1 MNIVWKIIDV
11 FAEQSAITQVKYSVT
26 ATDGDKSV
34 STEGYWTFLDKEHQI
49 YEQTAERD
57 LISWIKTESVV
68 DDVCII
74 EANLTKQLNS
84 TQDIVKK
91 PWVKPIFKVSI

>member
-1 MNIVWKIIDV
+1 MIFTWKIIDV
-11 FAEQSAITQVKYSVT
+11 FAKESTVTQVKYSVT
-26 ATDGDKSV
+26 STNGNKSV
-34 STEGYWTFLDKEHQI
+34 STEGYWTFLDKNHQI

-57 LISWIKTESVV
+57 LISWIKSECVV

-74 EANLTKQLNS
+74 EANLEKQINP

-91 PWVKPIFKVSI
+91 PWVKPTFTVKI

>member
-11 FAEQSAITQVKYSVT
+11 FAEQSTVTQVKYSVT

-34 STEGYWTFLDKEHQI
+34 STEGYWTFLDKNHQI

-57 LISWIKTESVV
+57 LISWIKTESVI

-74 EANLTKQLNS
+74 EANLEKQLNT
-84 TQDIVKK
+84 TQNIVKK
-91 PWVKPIFKVSI
+91 PWVKPTFTVKI

>member
-57 LISWIKTESVV
+57 LISWIKTESVI

-74 EANLTKQLNS
+74 EANLEKQLNS

-91 PWVKPIFKVSI
+91 PWVKPIFKVTI

>member
-1 MNIVWKIIDV
+1 MIFVWKIIDV
-11 FAEQSAITQVKYSVT
+11 FAEQSAVTQVKYSVT
-26 ATDGDKSV
+26 ATEGDKSV

-57 LISWIKTESVV
+57 LISWIKAESVV

-91 PWVKPIFKVSI
+91 PWVIPTFKVTI

>member
-26 ATDGDKSV
+26 ATDGEKSV

-57 LISWIKTESVV
+57 LISWIKTESVI

-74 EANLTKQLNS
+74 EANLEKQLNS

-91 PWVKPIFKVSI
+91 PWVKPIFKVTI

>member
-1 MNIVWKIIDV
+1 MTFIWKIIDV
-11 FAEQSAITQVKYSVT
+11 FAEESAVTQVKYSVT

-34 STEGYWTFLDKEHQI
+34 FTEGYWTFLDKEHQI
-49 YEQTAERD
+49 YEQTSERD
-57 LISWIKTESVV
+57 LISWIKAESVI
-68 DDVCII
+68 DNVCII

-91 PWVKPIFKVSI
+91 PWVIPTFKVTI

>member
-1 MNIVWKIIDV
+1 MIVTWKIIDV
-11 FAEQSAITQVKYSVT
+11 FAEESTITQVKYSVT
-26 ATDGDKSV
+26 ATENNKSV
-34 STEGYWTFLDKEHQI
+34 STEGYWTFLDKNHQI

-57 LISWIKTESVV
+57 LISWIKSECVV
-68 DDVCII
+68 DNICII
-74 EANLTKQLNS
+74 EANLEKQLNS

>member
-11 FAEQSAITQVKYSVT
+11 FAEQSTITQVKYSVT

-57 LISWIKTESVV
+57 LISWIKTESVI

-74 EANLTKQLNS
+74 EANLEKQLNS

-91 PWVKPIFKVSI
+91 PWVKPIFKVTI

>member
-11 FAEQSAITQVKYSVT
+11 FAEQSTITQVKYSVT
-26 ATDGDKSV
+26 ATDGEKSV

-57 LISWIKTESVV
+57 LISWIKTESVI

-74 EANLTKQLNS
+74 EANLEKQLNS

-91 PWVKPIFKVSI
+91 PWVKPIFKVTI

>member
-57 LISWIKTESVV
+57 LISWIKAESVIN
-68 DDVCII
+68 DVCII
-74 EANLTKQLNS
+74 EANLIKQLNS
-84 TQDIVKK
+84 TQNIVKK
-91 PWVKPIFKVSI
+91 PWVKPTFTVNI